1 MPRLPVTHWHRADA
15 HANCYLGPTKEIV
28 WRFDRPG
35 LGAYWLLGHEGE
47 PTMPRY
53 FFQLF
58 DDDNQN
64 LVRDSEGASFVN
76 SREAKKEAFALA
88 QNIAGHR
95 LHQPNWQIVVTDENA
110 DCRKSIPVRGSP
122 KQSAI

>member
-1 MPRLPVTHWHRADA
+1 
-15 HANCYLGPTKEIV
+15 
-28 WRFDRPG
+28 
-35 LGAYWLLGHEGE
+35 
-47 PTMPRY
+47 MPRY

>member
-1 MPRLPVTHWHRADA
+1 MQTRIAI
-15 HANCYLGPTKEIV
+15 LGTKEIV

-88 QNIAGHR
+88 QNIAEHR
-95 LHQPNWQIVVTDENA
+95 LHQPNWQIVVTNENA
-110 DCRKSIPVRGSP
+110 DMSQKYPCPRFAQAKRNFGS
-122 KQSAI
+122 S